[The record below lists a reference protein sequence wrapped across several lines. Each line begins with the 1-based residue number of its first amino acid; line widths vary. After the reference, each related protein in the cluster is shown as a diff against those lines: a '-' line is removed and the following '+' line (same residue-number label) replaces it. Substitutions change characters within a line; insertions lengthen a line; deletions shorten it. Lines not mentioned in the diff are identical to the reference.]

1 MARIKARIKPR
12 PVVAQ
17 SRSDE
22 KLKRAEARATEER
35 EFARKGAAEIHALRT
50 THEERRKSVRKAAN
64 QRVQAFATELHKD
77 AAEID
82 AMAAEVDALLATQ
95 DEEKMA
101 RKAEEE
107 EEKMALK
114 AEEKRRVTK
123 EIVDQHF
130 KNKSDRKERETAGK
144 DEHMRTDEKKLE
156 KLFEDQKEEARVQ
169 KAVDDAAEKHAVDH
183 LRSFTAAVDTRRG
196 SFTSVLTAAV
206 DAMRTTHE
214 EQARNRQEAASKK
227 ESGYTDAADG
237 LRRASLEWSEQN
249 AKLCTE
255 EINIQVRLLEEKH
268 KLLEQQE
275 EFSESDSE
283 DEV

>member
-156 KLFEDQKEEARVQ
+156 KLLEDQKEEARVQ
-169 KAVDDAAEKHAVDH
+169 KAVDDAAEKSSSIH
-183 LRSFTAAVDTRRG
+183 LSSSTAAVYTRFG
-196 SFTSVLTAAV
+196 KFTSLLTAQV
-206 DAMRTTHE
+206 DDIRTSNE

-227 ESGYTDAADG
+227 ESENKHAADA
-237 LRRASLEWSEQN
+237 LRRASLEWAEKH
-249 AKLCTE
+249 AKLCAETDAAGAALFVE
-255 EINIQVRLLEEKH
+255 ELKQKEE
-268 KLLEQQE
+268 E
-275 EFSESDSE
+275 SSDDSDSDE